1 MIECMD
7 KKIIKVTQN
16 DESLMQLTW
25 VINNIC
31 NNKCSY
37 CVPDLNAGIG
47 HHYSWENAKKFL
59 ENLLERYPKIHCS
72 VSGGEPSLSPFL
84 PELAYMFNSSGN
96 SMGFTSNAFQPTEYW
111 EKISKDVYYIC
122 FSYHAEFPARNFRE
136 KVIAASLNTFVTV
149 RVMMLPSKWDHC
161 MEVFNSLKDIT
172 TIFLEP
178 VRILDWSGENR
189 EAHVYTEEQLD
200 WFKTE
205 EAIEPSKRSMF
216 HLLEIKKPVNMGSR
230 FELYDGSIIPDS
242 VVPPVQFINQGMT
255 NFEGYT
261 CEIGLKSL
269 FVHYDGRIQLGN
281 CQVGG
286 FIGEIEDMD
295 NIKWPTEPVIC
306 NKTICHC
313 ATDVSV
319 NKWAPNYS
327 EYILGTK
334 A

>member
-1 MIECMD
+1 MD
-7 KKIIKVTQN
+7 KKVIRVTQK
-16 DESLMQLTW
+16 DETLMHLTW

-37 CVPDLNAGIG
+37 CVPDLNAGMG
-47 HHYSWENAKKFL
+47 HHYSWENAKLFL
-59 ENLLERYPKIHCS
+59 ENLFERYSNIHCS
-72 VSGGEPSLSPFL
+72 VSGGEPSISPFL
-84 PELAYMFNSSGN
+84 PELAKMFNSSGN
-96 SMGFTSNAFQPTEYW
+96 TIGLTSNAFKPTEYW
-111 EKISKDVYYIC
+111 EDISKDLSYIC
-122 FSYHAEFPARNFRE
+122 FSYHAEFPAKTFKE
-136 KVIAASLNTFVTV
+136 KVIASSLNTFVTV

-161 MEVFNSLKDIT
+161 MEVFNSLKDINT
-172 TIFLEP
+172 CYVEP
-178 VRILDWSGENR
+178 IRVLDWGGKNR
-189 EAHVYTEEQLD
+189 EAHVYTQEQLD

-205 EAIEPSKRSMF
+205 EAISPSRKIMV
-216 HLLEIKKPVNMGSR
+216 HLQGVKKSV
-230 FELYDGSIIPDS
+230 ELQSTYLIYDGS
-242 VVPPVQFINQGMT
+242 FLMEEEINSSQLINYGMT

-334 A
+334 E